1 MSIVMRA
8 ALLASV
14 LANPVEKVVATL
26 QGMQEQM
33 AKEQK
38 EDTEAFEKM
47 GCWCETNKQ
56 EKTAAVANAEKSIAD
71 LTGAIETGTAKSAE
85 LKMSLVKLGKSVAK
99 NEEALES
106 ATALR
111 SKEAAEF
118 SAEEKELSGSLASV
132 TSAVDAIAKQ
142 NSLVQDDTSLLQ
154 IKEGVRVALLRGT
167 EHLSLHQ
174 KSKLHEAL
182 HQPAGFNSY
191 NSRSGA
197 IFGIMGQMKETFT
210 TDLAQA
216 RSDEAQATS
225 DYDALAAAKTSEIQA
240 AKKMTVDK
248 TAELSA
254 TEEDLANAKHDK
266 ELTIKR
272 MEADQAF
279 LGDLADRCAKS
290 EAEYNTRSKDRQV
303 EIAAVGEALKILTD
317 DAARDNFATTLSFAQ
332 THTKARVTEQARKRV
347 SALLAT
353 AAKRAHSEALLEVA
367 TAARLDGFKEIIGM
381 VDSMVS
387 DLKQQM
393 DDEVKHQD
401 FCAKELHKN
410 EVSQKEKKDTIE
422 DLVATIEDLEADIE
436 TLAGEIEKLL
446 AEDAEMKVQ
455 VKKASEDRAD
465 ENKVFQQTVADQHVT
480 QTLLAKALNKL
491 KEVYTAPEAEAP
503 AEAAPA
509 FVQLKKAK
517 ASQPA
522 QSNYETNSAGG
533 GVVSLITEI
542 IKEAQSL
549 EAEATLA
556 EQDAQSKYEAFVAD
570 TAKALEAGQRS
581 IAKKQEEKAAK
592 EEARLNAL
600 ADKKGNEKE
609 LASLVTYN
617 GQLHKSCDYV
627 MANFGTR
634 QEARSQEMDALG
646 QAKAILSGA

>member
-1 MSIVMRA
+1 MQ
-8 ALLASV
+8 
-14 LANPVEKVVATL
+14 NPVGKVVATL

-47 GCWCETNKQ
+47 GCWCTTNKE

-71 LTGAIETGTAKSAE
+71 LTGAIETGTAKIAE
-85 LKMSLVKLGKSVAK
+85 LKMTLVKLDKSVAK
-99 NEEALES
+99 NEKALES

-118 SAEEKELSGSLASV
+118 SGEEKELSSSLGSV
-132 TSAVDAIAKQ
+132 TKAVDAISAQ
-142 NSLVQDDTSLLQ
+142 QALVQDDTSLLQ
-154 IKEGVRVALLRGT
+154 IKEGVRAALMRGT
-167 EHLSLHQ
+167 EHLSMSQ
-174 KSKLHEAL
+174 KSRLHEAL

-216 RSDEAQATS
+216 RSDEAQAAS
-225 DYDALAAAKTSEIQA
+225 DYDALSSAKTSEISA

-254 TEEDLANAKHDK
+254 TQEDLANAKHDK

-272 MEADQAF
+272 LEADQAF
-279 LGDLADRCAKS
+279 LVDLADRCAKS
-290 EAEYNTRSKDRQV
+290 EAEYNTRSKDRQI

-317 DAARDNFATTLSFAQ
+317 DAARDNFDSTLSFAQ
-332 THTKARVTEQARKRV
+332 TRTKTRTTEQARKRV

-353 AAKRAHSEALLEVA
+353 AAKRSKSEALMEVA
-367 TAARLDGFKEIIGM
+367 TAARLDAFGEIIGM

-401 FCAKELHKN
+401 FCAKEIHEN
-410 EVSQKEKKDTIE
+410 EVSQKDTKDTIE

-436 TLAGEIEKLL
+436 ILAEEIAKLL

-455 VKKASEDRAD
+455 VKKASEDRAA
-465 ENKVFQQTVADQHVT
+465 ENKVFQQTIADQHIT

-491 KEVYTAPEAEAP
+491 KEVYTVPGDDAAAP
-503 AEAAPA
+503 EAAPA
-509 FVQLKKAK
+509 FVQLK
-517 ASQPA
+517 QPKQA
-522 QSNYETNSAGG
+522 GYEKNSSSG
-533 GVVSLITEI
+533 GVMSLIMEI
-542 IKEAQSL
+542 IKEAQSM
-549 EAEATLA
+549 EAEANLD
-556 EQDAQSKYEAFVAD
+556 EQDAQSKYESFVAD

-592 EEARLNAL
+592 EEARLNAQ

-617 GQLHKSCDYV
+617 QQLHKSCDYV
-627 MANFGTR
+627 MANFATR